1 MTKFSPLMM
10 SRSLRL
16 LKHLYR
22 DFVYTTK
29 RKRNIE
35 KIKLVAVAR
44 NEAAYLPE
52 WIFHHL
58 YFGFCEIDIYV
69 NNSTDNSLELK
80 ALLGQYPVNI
90 YDADEVFKDKS
101 TSPQIII
108 YKRALKDAS
117 KKFDAL
123 MFLDID
129 EFWIP
134 SNFSDTIL
142 SVCRSLPSFDT
153 VSFQWKNKLEKK
165 KEFSRAIEREMEVDH
180 REQVKTLF
188 KTYLNIRE
196 LNPHNTSDA
205 FVNRI
210 FEDGTYLQS
219 LNYEQS
225 RVKTKEV
232 SQNAFILH
240 RMNRSEREYIAMLM
254 RGRPIGIQNTSN
266 FKDNRFGF
274 QNAENG
280 GTINVPHVEFL
291 KYDKYMRKQLENDSM
306 QSFLALAR
314 EEVLNRYWGC
324 LQEIRT
330 ANETDKQLLFR
341 LLSGVTLSEV
351 TEAYNECD
359 PARY

>member
-1 MTKFSPLMM
+1 MNRVSQ
-10 SRSLRL
+10 SLHQLFNRINS
-16 LKHLYR
+16 
-22 DFVYTTK
+22 VCK
-29 RKRNIE
+29 RFRKVQRV
-35 KIKLVAVAR
+35 KLVAIAR
-44 NEAAYLPE
+44 NEGAYLPE

-58 YFGFCEIDIYV
+58 YFGFSEIDIYV

-80 ALLGQYPVNI
+80 SLLGQYPVNI

-101 TSPQIII
+101 SSPQILI

-117 KKFDAL
+117 QTFDAL

-142 SVCRSLPSFDT
+142 SVCHSLPSFDT

-165 KEFSRAIEREMEVDH
+165 EEFSRAIEREMEVDH

-225 RVKTKEV
+225 RVQTK
-232 SQNAFILH
+232 
-240 RMNRSEREYIAMLM
+240 
-254 RGRPIGIQNTSN
+254 
-266 FKDNRFGF
+266 
-274 QNAENG
+274 
-280 GTINVPHVEFL
+280 
-291 KYDKYMRKQLENDSM
+291 
-306 QSFLALAR
+306 
-314 EEVLNRYWGC
+314 C
-324 LQEIRT
+324 LG
-330 ANETDKQLLFR
+330 KC
-341 LLSGVTLSEV
+341 V
-351 TEAYNECD
+351 
-359 PARY
+359 